1 MKTEHK
7 KHKDKADAVHNNKDM
22 DQLRAQ
28 REDAFACGSFGL
40 MQVYLRSLMNWCSY
54 NICHG
59 VILMAMEMSN
69 CPKWVVLSNSFSF
82 WIFVRLTHTNV

>member
-40 MQVYLRSLMNWCSY
+40 M
-54 NICHG
+54 
-59 VILMAMEMSN
+59 
-69 CPKWVVLSNSFSF
+69 
-82 WIFVRLTHTNV
+82 

>member
-59 VILMAMEMSN
+59 DNTHGNGNVKL
-69 CPKWVVLSNSFSF
+69 PKVGCIV
-82 WIFVRLTHTNV
+82 